1 MQDKHSIDNFFKQG
15 LGDPDI
21 PFDERDWEAL
31 TQKIEA
37 QKKSKLPLV
46 IWLSGGIAASL
57 AIVSLLLF
65 QLQTSRQQEATLL
78 SGTELPHDVVI
89 GQRQHTEAMEDNKE
103 ENIGTTDLSHQYKSN
118 ENSQTVTTIIIPDED
133 MPISKSYPAILSR
146 VESLKPVVHPLHIAN
161 TGNMRSYRFSQ
172 VASNDAH
179 TSGKTVSAVN
189 DNLNTRWMLSIVAAP
204 DLSGT
209 QVMDGRLSGNIG
221 VTATYHFTKRISITS
236 GVLYANKRYQ
246 TAFSNYQPRD
256 EWPRYRIRPNLV
268 DADCR
273 VLDIPLSVN
282 YTLLQGARSSW
293 IVTGGLSSY
302 LMLSES
308 YSFSYLQS
316 ESTYSQGYTLHNE
329 NRHLFGVA
337 NIGIGYQR
345 KLNPYLNITVQP
357 FVKAPLSGIG
367 QGNVRLYSTGVTLSV
382 DFDPSRRR

>member
-1 MQDKHSIDNFFKQG
+1 MQDKHPIDNFFKQG
-15 LGDPDI
+15 LSDPEI

-31 TQKIEA
+31 TQKAKA
-37 QKKSKLPLV
+37 QKKRKLPLV

-57 AIVSLLLF
+57 AIASLLLF
-65 QLQTSRQQEATLL
+65 QLRTSPQQEATHLT
-78 SGTELPHDVVI
+78 GTELPHDVVE
-89 GQRQHTEAMEDNKE
+89 GQRQQTQATEDGRE
-103 ENIGTTDLSHQYKSN
+103 ENIGTIHLSHQYKSN
-118 ENSQTVTTIIIPDED
+118 ENPQTVTTIVIPDED

-146 VESLKPVVHPLHIAN
+146 VESLKPIIQPLHIAN
-161 TGNMRSYRFSQ
+161 IGNMRSHSFLET
-172 VASNDAH
+172 ASSDVH
-179 TSGKTVSAVN
+179 TSDKTVSAVN
-189 DNLNTRWMLSIVAAP
+189 DNRNTGWTLSIVAAP

-236 GVLYANKRYQ
+236 GVLYAKKRYQ
-246 TAFSNYQPRD
+246 TAFSNYQSGD
-256 EWPRYRIRPNLV
+256 EWPKYSIRPNLV

-308 YSFSYLQS
+308 YSFSYLQN
-316 ESTYSQGYTLHNE
+316 EPTYSQGYTLHNE
-329 NRHLFGVA
+329 NRHLLGVA

-345 KLNPYLNITVQP
+345 KLNPYLSITVQP